1 MPKLVK
7 TMKFKT
13 ELATYGD
20 GMWVFIP
27 VSREQAA
34 KFDFPDPKFKRVMCS
49 ISGNE
54 PYHCALMPSGTG
66 DFIISVNKAKREEWG
81 LKVGDKIDIYLEI
94 DTSKYGLPMPE
105 EFREVLAQD
114 PEGDKLFHALTP
126 GKQRSLLYIAG
137 QKADVDLRIHR
148 ALVILN
154 HLKENDGKVIGEQLN
169 HEMKRPKLKQ
179 FLDEDEGDSWRW

>member
-7 TMKFKT
+7 SMKFKT
-13 ELATYGD
+13 QLASYGD
-20 GMWVFIP
+20 GMWVYVP

-34 KFDFPDPKFKRVMCS
+34 KFDFPNPRFKRVMCS
-49 ISGNE
+49 INGNE
-54 PYHCALMPSGTG
+54 AYHCALMPSGSG

-81 LKVGDKIDIYLEI
+81 LKVGDPLKIELEI

-105 EFREVLAQD
+105 EFRAVLDQD
-114 PEGDKLFHALTP
+114 PDGDKLFHELSP

-148 ALVILN
+148 ALAIVN
-154 HLKENDGKVIGEQLN
+154 HLKENNGKVIGEKLD

-179 FLDEDEGDSWRW
+179 FLDEDDGDFRW